1 MQIEKTNI
9 DGVSIIRVD
18 KFPDE
23 RGMFME
29 LYSEEKYLA
38 HQLMGKSIQINFSH
52 SEKSVLRGLHY
63 QIEHSQGKILQVVS
77 GTIFD
82 VGLDLRRDSLTFGKY
97 FSIELNS
104 KDSLQVFFPPGI
116 AHGFCVL
123 SDYADIIYQCD
134 QYYNPSD
141 EYGVLWNDPDLE
153 IDWPINNPII
163 SNKDQQYETLV
174 NIPIDKL
181 PVIKT

>member
-63 QIEHSQGKILQVVS
+63 QIEQQY
-77 GTIFD
+77 
-82 VGLDLRRDSLTFGKY
+82 VGLPQFLLTYQDLY
-97 FSIELNS
+97 
-104 KDSLQVFFPPGI
+104 Q
-116 AHGFCVL
+116 
-123 SDYADIIYQCD
+123 SDLD
-134 QYYNPSD
+134 Q
-141 EYGVLWNDPDLE
+141 
-153 IDWPINNPII
+153 
-163 SNKDQQYETLV
+163 
-174 NIPIDKL
+174 
-181 PVIKT
+181 